1 MLLVKWI
8 SSGKRVRVQ
17 LSRYLEARE
26 SQRDGD
32 HGRRAAGSAGE
43 SGASHETASR
53 AGGAGCHSRSARSKA
68 LASVISLRM
77 TATMATLCCLP
88 LARRRS
94 KKACISGLKRIAV
107 VAAM

>member
-1 MLLVKWI
+1 MDAHGMQGMHSMMTIHSVQWRYGGASVLLVKWI

-43 SGASHETASR
+43 SGADGR
-53 AGGAGCHSRSARSKA
+53 LLFGPG
-68 LASVISLRM
+68 
-77 TATMATLCCLP
+77 
-88 LARRRS
+88 
-94 KKACISGLKRIAV
+94 
-107 VAAM
+107 